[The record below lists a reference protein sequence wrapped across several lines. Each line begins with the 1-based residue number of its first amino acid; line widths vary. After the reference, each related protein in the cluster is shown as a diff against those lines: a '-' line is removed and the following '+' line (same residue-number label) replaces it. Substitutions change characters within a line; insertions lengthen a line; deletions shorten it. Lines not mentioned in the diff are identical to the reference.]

1 MIWLLKLYIYK
12 KKFSLY
18 KIEATN
24 YILNMYY
31 DLFPTFKMEL
41 INYHSNMERQA
52 ISAKDISQLV
62 DCCNDKTLAYARSF
76 LVIMREWFKRKKADI
91 YEHHKLM
98 TTLLYNINDIEEFKK
113 KFDKMIFYTWLKSKM
128 TESNELKLAI
138 FDSLSVEDFEYVF
151 ENATINKNNVPER
164 EIKHYCEQHRL
175 PWCRKSQIPC
185 YFCLCDSC
193 EQIPEEYRQIND
205 YAQCTFCKLPTEKS

>member
-62 DCCNDKTLAYARSF
+62 DCCNDKTLANARNF
-76 LVIMREWFKRKKADI
+76 LVIIRELFKRKKADI

-128 TESNELKLAI
+128 TKSNELKLAI
-138 FDSLSVEDFEYVF
+138 FQSLSVEDFEYVF
-151 ENATINKNNVPER
+151 ENATINK
-164 EIKHYCEQHRL
+164 YC
-175 PWCRKSQIPC
+175 
-185 YFCLCDSC
+185 
-193 EQIPEEYRQIND
+193 
-205 YAQCTFCKLPTEKS
+205 TKLPNCTIFVSLP